1 MQLQLYTPF
10 YVYHAIV
17 TEIGFMEGT
26 HPTLHSN
33 TMHQIKSKQ
42 SNNLLKEVV
51 LSSNELYL
59 PFPHKQIYTHGH
71 CKSRQ
76 CPSFHLR
83 TFQK

>member
-26 HPTLHSN
+26 HPTLHRD

-51 LSSNELYL
+51 LSSNELIL
-59 PFPHKQIYTHGH
+59 PFNTNTFTHMVIANH
-71 CKSRQ
+71 DNVPR
-76 CPSFHLR
+76 F
-83 TFQK
+83 T